1 MGHVRL
7 GSLPRSRAWKEVVG
21 LITAGADVS
30 QIANATIRAADKAF
44 TFVLNDKGFTEAVWL
59 MTQLA
64 IAAKKENL
72 GEHLQSLGVNLP
84 QDTSL
89 PDLAAAVSEALDNKL
104 ESNGGRS
111 DLGEMSQRALV
122 GALVEHIS
130 PKLPSLFAP
139 GPDDVRAALA
149 ALGKKR
155 EFGELSRTFFAKL
168 TQREHELLPLKN
180 AGYPSGRGPALCHH
194 E

>member
-44 TFVLNDKGFTEAVWL
+44 SFVFNDEGFTEAVWL

-64 IAAKKENL
+64 IAAKKDNFND
-72 GEHLQSLGVNLP
+72 HLQSVGINLP

-89 PDLAAAVSEALDNKL
+89 PDVSLCCTKSGPKCHICRGCDCFNPRQ
-104 ESNGGRS
+104 NQRV
-111 DLGEMSQRALV
+111 MSTSRA
-122 GALVEHIS
+122 S
-130 PKLPSLFAP
+130 PKRPIIFNAYRTISKTWK
-139 GPDDVRAALA
+139 GS
-149 ALGKKR
+149 GKSATSADTV
-155 EFGELSRTFFAKL
+155 FFDPMSRM
-168 TQREHELLPLKN
+168 
-180 AGYPSGRGPALCHH
+180 
-194 E
+194 

>member
-44 TFVLNDKGFTEAVWL
+44 TFVLNDEGFTEAVWL

-84 QDTSL
+84 QDTSFPIL
-89 PDLAAAVSEALDNKL
+89 QPQSPRPWITNWSPTVADPTSVKCLSVHWSE
-104 ESNGGRS
+104 
-111 DLGEMSQRALV
+111 
-122 GALVEHIS
+122 
-130 PKLPSLFAP
+130 PW
-139 GPDDVRAALA
+139 
-149 ALGKKR
+149 
-155 EFGELSRTFFAKL
+155 
-168 TQREHELLPLKN
+168 
-180 AGYPSGRGPALCHH
+180 
-194 E
+194 

>member
-44 TFVLNDKGFTEAVWL
+44 TFVLNDEGFTEAVWL

-72 GEHLQSLGVNLP
+72 GGHLQSLGVNLP

-89 PDLAAAVSEALDNKL
+89 TDLAAAVSEALDNKFD
-104 ESNGGRS
+104 SNGGRS
-111 DLGEMSQRALV
+111 DLGEMSQRASV

-130 PKLPSLFAP
+130 PQLPYLFALR
-139 GPDDVRAALA
+139 PDAVRAVPA
-149 ALGKKR
+149 AIR
-155 EFGELSRTFFAKL
+155 Q
-168 TQREHELLPLKN
+168 QR
-180 AGYPSGRGPALCHH
+180 
-194 E
+194 

>member
-1 MGHVRL
+1 
-7 GSLPRSRAWKEVVG
+7 
-21 LITAGADVS
+21 
-30 QIANATIRAADKAF
+30 
-44 TFVLNDKGFTEAVWL
+44 

-130 PKLPSLFAP
+130 PKLPA
-139 GPDDVRAALA
+139 R
-149 ALGKKR
+149 
-155 EFGELSRTFFAKL
+155 
-168 TQREHELLPLKN
+168 
-180 AGYPSGRGPALCHH
+180 
-194 E
+194 

>member
-44 TFVLNDKGFTEAVWL
+44 TFVLNDEGFTEAVWL

-139 GPDDVRAALA
+139 GPDDVRAALQRS
-149 ALGKKR
+149 GKSGSSESCR
-155 EFGELSRTFFAKL
+155 GLSS
-168 TQREHELLPLKN
+168 
-180 AGYPSGRGPALCHH
+180 PS
-194 E
+194 

>member
-44 TFVLNDKGFTEAVWL
+44 TFVLNDEGFTEAVWL

-89 PDLAAAVSEALDNKL
+89 PDLAAAVSEISPLDNKR
-104 ESNGGRS
+104 EVREGPTVEPIRPRCGNGLSVHWSEPWKSSRRYSPNSSTIVNVRS
-111 DLGEMSQRALV
+111 F
-122 GALVEHIS
+122 
-130 PKLPSLFAP
+130 PF
-139 GPDDVRAALA
+139 
-149 ALGKKR
+149 
-155 EFGELSRTFFAKL
+155 SRPRK
-168 TQREHELLPLKN
+168 
-180 AGYPSGRGPALCHH
+180 
-194 E
+194 